1 MKNSFTKRL
10 VSSATSLVM
19 ITSCFAGTITTSAAQ
34 QSFTLV
40 DGSITATLDN
50 GTFTVSGTGA
60 MPTYTAL
67 SSSRPYYNELSN
79 ITSVVISSGITAI
92 GNMTF
97 MNCSNLVKADI
108 ADTVTSIGISA
119 FANCKNEEL
128 VIDIKGTLTK
138 VDNNAFGQVK
148 GTINVYN
155 QGTYDL
161 VKPKATSA
169 NVKLIAD
176 TKALKQDLQK
186 LITETKEKY
195 KQEDYTEASYKTLSE
210 ALTKAETLVSQ
221 ASPSTEEIQNAMK
234 AINDAVSKL
243 VTVVDGLKTELQ
255 SAIDKANDIV
265 NNAIFNTYTTSSK
278 ATLNKAISD
287 AEAAIKESGVTKEKL
302 TQAKTALEIASKVDE
317 TGLAETG
324 LKTKADI
331 QHRNYITAYATS
343 SANDDLPAGP
353 FEPSEKY
360 TPESYAEYQ
369 QVIDK
374 MKELAKDLDDFTN
387 QQVDELIEKLKAA
400 KEKLV
405 PVEKIVLNLDEYNAA
420 KKAIEDI
427 LNAENSPY
435 TKNSLNALKSV
446 FDIQIN
452 RVEDEEGNII
462 ADTQNIVNNVT
473 AALKQFIDVKGS
485 FSVLVEKGDL
495 TNLKTLV
502 ESTKELTEANYTAE
516 TWKTLSDELTKA
528 NALINDPDN
537 ATKADV
543 EASENTLKTA
553 IDALRYKSADYT
565 KVDEAIAKVPSDLS
579 KYTDETVKALQDAIN
594 AVDRNKNI
602 TEQADVDVFANA
614 IDNAIA
620 GLKLKSSSSSQKPG
634 PSTSTKNPGTVSGTS
649 GKTSAKTV
657 KSAAQ
662 LKAEKAMN
670 QAKITKLTAKSKA
683 KKTIVVKWNKVKNAK
698 GYQVQVS
705 TKRNFKKLIVNKKSV
720 KKNKITV
727 KNKKLKKGK
736 KYFVRVRAYAT
747 YKNSKG
753 VTKKAYSSWNKK
765 LRTVKIK

>member
-1 MKNSFTKRL
+1 MKRSYIKKL

-19 ITSCFAGTITTSAAQ
+19 LISCFAGVITARAETK
-34 QSFTLV
+34 TWNLV
-40 DGSITATLDN
+40 EGSITATLDDK
-50 GTFTVSGTGA
+50 GVFTVTGKGD
-60 MPTYTAL
+60 MPNTYTATN
-67 SSSRPYYNELSN
+67 RPYQNEITN
-79 ITSVVISSGITAI
+79 ITSVVISSGITSI
-92 GNMTF
+92 GKFTF
-97 MNCSNLVKADI
+97 PNCSNLVKADI
-108 ADTVTSIGISA
+108 ADTVTSIGQSA
-119 FANCKNEEL
+119 FTNCKKEEL
-128 VIDIKGTLTK
+128 IIDIKGTLTT
-138 VDNNAFGQVK
+138 VGTSAFGQVK
-148 GTINVYN
+148 GTIKVYN
-155 QGTYDL
+155 QATYDL

-169 NVKLIAD
+169 NVTLIAD
-176 TKALKQDLQK
+176 IESLKTELQN
-186 LITETKEKY
+186 LIKTTKEKY
-195 KQEDYTEASYKTLSE
+195 KQEDYTADTYKTLSD
-210 ALTKAETLVSQ
+210 ALTAAESLVSQ
-221 ASPSTEEIQNAMK
+221 ASPSTEEIQKAIK
-234 AINDAVSKL
+234 AINDAIGKL
-243 VTVVDGLKTELQ
+243 VSNVEGLKTELQ
-255 SAIDKANDIV
+255 SAIDDARKIV
-265 NNAIFNTYTTSSK
+265 TTTYTTSSV
-278 ATLNKAISD
+278 AALNKAISD

-302 TQAKTALEIASKVDE
+302 TQAKTALETASKIDE

-331 QHRNYITAYATS
+331 DHCNKLVKDAITRA
-343 SANDDLPAGP
+343 
-353 FEPSEKY
+353 EPSEKY

-369 QVIDK
+369 KVLDK
-374 MKELAKDLDDFTN
+374 AVEFNKDLNDVTN
-387 QQVDELIEKLKAA
+387 EQIDAVLQELEAA
-400 KEKLV
+400 KQKLV
-405 PVEKIVLNLDEYNAA
+405 EADEIVLNLDEYNAA
-420 KKAIEDI
+420 KKTIEDI

-446 FDIQIN
+446 FDIQIK

-553 IDALRYKSADYT
+553 IDALRYKSADY
-565 KVDEAIAKVPSDLS
+565 KAVDDALAKVPSDLS

-602 TEQADVDVFANA
+602 TEQADVDAFANA
-614 IDNAIA
+614 IENAIA
-620 GLKLKSSSSSQKPG
+620 GLKLKPSSSSQKPG
-634 PSTSTKNPGTVSGTS
+634 PSTSTKNPSTVSGTS

-657 KSAAQ
+657 KSASQ

>member
-1 MKNSFTKRL
+1 MKNSFIKRL

-40 DGSITATLDN
+40 DGSITATLDDN

-60 MPTYTAL
+60 MPTYTAA

-176 TKALKQDLQK
+176 TNALKQDLQK

-210 ALTKAETLVSQ
+210 ALTKAENLVSQ
-221 ASPSTEEIQNAMK
+221 ASTSTEEIQNAMK
-234 AINDAVSKL
+234 AINDAVNKL
-243 VTVVDGLKTELQ
+243 VTVVDGLKSEINVLITEAENKISTSQ
-255 SAIDKANDIV
+255 MRNQ
-265 NNAIFNTYTTSSK
+265 YTTSSL
-278 ATLNKAISD
+278 AALDKAIADAKDIVKKSD
-287 AEAAIKESGVTKEKL
+287 ATKELLSNAKTVLEAA
-302 TQAKTALEIASKVDE
+302 SKIDD

-324 LKTKADI
+324 LKVIASEAARNRRAAAIEEYNSYDSERYTQETYTK
-331 QHRNYITAYATS
+331 YKEAYDKLKETKS
-343 SANDDLPAGP
+343 HNDDI
-353 FEPSEKY
+353 
-360 TPESYAEYQ
+360 TDQ
-369 QVIDK
+369 QLDK
-374 MKELAKDLDDFTN
+374 
-387 QQVDELIEKLKAA
+387 LIEEFHAA
-400 KEKLV
+400 KEQLV
-405 PVEKIVLNLDEYNAA
+405 PVEINLNTKEYEAI
-420 KKAIEDI
+420 KKEIEDI
-427 LNAENSPY
+427 LNNDNSPY
-435 TKNSLNALKSV
+435 TENSLRGATNSLTNLYNFQLS
-446 FDIQIN
+446 F
-452 RVEDEEGNII
+452 VEDKSGKIKDGVVQSQIDSATNI
-462 ADTQNIVNNVT
+462 
-473 AALKQFIDVKGS
+473 LKNAIDLESDKCI
-485 FSVLVEKGDL
+485 LVEKGDL
-495 TNLKTLV
+495 TNLQTLV
-502 ESTKELTEANYTAE
+502 ESTKNLVEANYTAE
-516 TWKTLSDELTKA
+516 TWTALSDELTNA
-528 NALINDPDN
+528 NALIKDPDN
-537 ATKADV
+537 AGKPDV
-543 EASENTLKTA
+543 KASEEALQKA
-553 IDALRYKSADYT
+553 IDALAYKPADY
-565 KVDEAIAKVPSDLS
+565 KAVDDALAKVPSDLT
-579 KYTDETVKALQDAIN
+579 KYSDETVKALQNAIN
-594 AVDRNKNI
+594 AVDKNKNI
-602 TEQADVDVFANA
+602 TEQADVDAFAKA
-614 IDNAIA
+614 IEKAIA
-620 GLKLKSSSSSQKPG
+620 GLKLKP
-634 PSTSTKNPGTVSGTS
+634 VSISKTGTS
-649 GKTSAKTV
+649 GKSSAV

-670 QAKITKLTAKSKA
+670 QAKITKLTVKSKA
-683 KKTIVVKWNKVKNAK
+683 KKTIVVKWNKVNNAK

-736 KYFVRVRAYAT
+736 KYFVRVRAYVT

>member
-1 MKNSFTKRL
+1 MKNSFIKRL

-19 ITSCFAGTITTSAAQ
+19 ITFCFAGTITTSAAQ

-40 DGSITATLDN
+40 DGSITATLDDN
-50 GTFTVSGTGA
+50 GTFTVTGTGD
-60 MPTYTAL
+60 MPTYTA
-67 SSSRPYYNELSN
+67 SNRPYKDAITN

-176 TKALKQDLQK
+176 TNALKQDLQK

-210 ALTKAETLVSQ
+210 ALTKAETLVGQ
-221 ASPSTEEIQNAMK
+221 ASPSTEEIQNATK
-234 AINDAVSKL
+234 AINDAIEKL
-243 VTVVDGLKTELQ
+243 VSVVEQLKKELETKITEANVIIS
-255 SAIDKANDIV
+255 SAI
-265 NNAIFNTYTTSSK
+265 FSTYTTSSK
-278 ATLNKAISD
+278 AALNKAVSD

-302 TQAKTALEIASKVDE
+302 TQAKTALEAASKVDE
-317 TGLAETG
+317 TGVAETG
-324 LKTKADI
+324 LKTQADI
-331 QHRNYITAYATS
+331 QHRNYITAYAS
-343 SANDDLPAGP
+343 GSANNDLPAGP

-369 QVIDK
+369 QVINK
-374 MKELAKDLDDFTN
+374 MKEFNKDRNDFTN

-405 PVEKIVLNLDEYNAA
+405 PLEKINLNLEEYNAA

-435 TKNSLNALKSV
+435 TKNSLDTLKSV

-452 RVEDEEGNII
+452 RVEDEEGNIV

-473 AALKQFIDVKGS
+473 TALKQFIDVKGS
-485 FSVLVEKGDL
+485 YSLLVEKGNL
-495 TNLKTLV
+495 TNLQSLV
-502 ESTKELTEANYTAE
+502 ESTKELAEANYTAE

-528 NALINDPDN
+528 NALINDPNN
-537 ATKADV
+537 AAKTDV

-553 IDALRYKSADYT
+553 IDALRYKSADY
-565 KVDEAIAKVPSDLS
+565 KAVDNALAKVPSDLS

-602 TEQADVDVFANA
+602 TEQADVDAFANA
-614 IDNAIA
+614 IENAIA
-620 GLKLKSSSSSQKPG
+620 GLKLKPSSSSQKPG

-670 QAKITKLTAKSKA
+670 QAKITKLTVKSKS
-683 KKTIVVKWNKVKNAK
+683 KKTIVIKWNKVKNAK

-705 TKRNFKKLIVNKKSV
+705 AKRNFKKLIVNKKSV
-720 KKNKITV
+720 KKNKITI

-736 KYFVRVRAYAT
+736 KYFVRIRAYAT
-747 YKNSKG
+747 YKNAKG